1 MPDADYLR
9 LQAQHCREL
18 AEVATMPEI
27 RDQLG
32 LFAEELE
39 EDAAALNRMAPGAS
53 PDGDSS

>member
-9 LQAQHCREL
+9 LQAHHCREL
-18 AEVATMPEI
+18 AEVATMPEV

-39 EDAAALNRMAPGAS
+39 EDAAALDRMAPGAS
-53 PDGDSS
+53 PD